1 MKRIE
6 VIVSPQGESRIETHG
21 YEGDSCRSASKS
33 LERALGIHSA
43 ETLKPEF
50 YEHQESK
57 IHQKEIE

>member
-21 YEGDSCRSASKS
+21 YEGVSCRSASKS
-33 LERALGIHSA
+33 LERALGIQSA
-43 ETLKPEF
+43 ETLKPGF
-50 YEHQESK
+50 YEHHESK